1 MADGRERGQDGS
13 GWLLAAGL
21 GVVVGVAA
29 LVCLWGTAAGVLF
42 GGGAPPVKTAELAR
56 VLVTLPD
63 HLANPRLAWP
73 ASTRASLPG
82 PFGFYASWVLLMAIV
97 GLGAAVFM
105 RWRGH
110 RQQQPGGG
118 PQGASWARRA
128 DLVSLRYA
136 PRWRTVRRKRT
147 SPSVGRMALGWN
159 GRQLLRA
166 EERHALV
173 VFGPPQS
180 GKSAGLAVG
189 ALLEWEGPTI
199 ASSIKTDLLQAT
211 VARRRALG
219 RVFVFDPFEL
229 SGESTNT
236 WTPLRGATTFDGALE
251 VAHRLASAGEIDQR
265 SVESGEFW
273 TVAAE
278 QRLAP
283 LLYAAACTGRGIAA
297 VVRWAYGQGGHELL
311 DTLHDLV
318 RSAESDV
325 RRQDAQAA
333 HDAAA
338 AFAAQPERT
347 RGSIEGTVQTL
358 LRVYRSGRVQR
369 SAASS
374 DITPAG
380 LLGGNNTLYLVGDA
394 KASRLL
400 RPIFLALLGE
410 LIDHAY
416 SEANLNGGRLRTPLL
431 LCLDELGN
439 VAPVPNLAEIASTAP
454 SHNIQLVSVFHDI
467 AQSRARYGRHAETV
481 INSHRARMLLPGL
494 ADLDTLRY
502 FSGLVGDQLV
512 RDQTRTTGPGYETRS
527 ENPARRPLAPPE
539 QLRQLPDGHALL
551 VYGRLPPAI
560 IRLRMWF
567 DDRRLRELADARS

>member
-1 MADGRERGQDGS
+1 M
-13 GWLLAAGL
+13 
-21 GVVVGVAA
+21 
-29 LVCLWGTAAGVLF
+29 
-42 GGGAPPVKTAELAR
+42 
-56 VLVTLPD
+56 
-63 HLANPRLAWP
+63 
-73 ASTRASLPG
+73 
-82 PFGFYASWVLLMAIV
+82 
-97 GLGAAVFM
+97 
-105 RWRGH
+105 
-110 RQQQPGGG
+110 
-118 PQGASWARRA
+118 
-128 DLVSLRYA
+128 
-136 PRWRTVRRKRT
+136 
-147 SPSVGRMALGWN
+147 
-159 GRQLLRA
+159 
-166 EERHALV
+166 
-173 VFGPPQS
+173 
-180 GKSAGLAVG
+180 
-189 ALLEWEGPTI
+189 
-199 ASSIKTDLLQAT
+199 
-211 VARRRALG
+211 
-219 RVFVFDPFEL
+219 
-229 SGESTNT
+229 
-236 WTPLRGATTFDGALE
+236 FDGALE

-273 TVAAE
+273 SVAAE

-297 VVRWAYGQGGHELL
+297 LVRWAYGQGGHELV
-311 DTLHDLV
+311 DTLQDLV

-333 HDAAA
+333 YDAAA
-338 AFAAQPERT
+338 AFDAQPERT
-347 RGSIEGTVQTL
+347 RGSIEGTVQAL

-374 DITPAG
+374 GITPAG
-380 LLGGNNTLYLVGDA
+380 LLEGNNTLYLVGDA

-502 FSGLVGDQLV
+502 FSGLVGDQLAH
-512 RDQTRTTGPGYETRS
+512 DQTRTTGPGYETRS

-567 DDRRLRELADARS
+567 DDRRLRELADAKS

>member
-1 MADGRERGQDGS
+1 MTDGRERGPDGS
-13 GWLLAAGL
+13 GRLLGGVL
-21 GVVVGVAA
+21 GVVLGLAVLACV
-29 LVCLWGTAAGVLF
+29 WGTAAGALF
-42 GGGAPPVKTAELAR
+42 GGGAPPVNSGELAH
-56 VLVTLPD
+56 V
-63 HLANPRLAWP
+63 LANLPSRLSDPRLAWP
-73 ASTRASLPG
+73 ESTRASLPG
-82 PFGFYASWVLLMAIV
+82 PLGFYAAFVLLLTLV
-97 GLGAAVFM
+97 CLTAAVVI

-110 RQQQPGGG
+110 DPPQRGRQ
-118 PQGASWARRA
+118 QGASWARRA
-128 DLVSLRYA
+128 DLTSLRDASRWKSHSPRRAASA
-136 PRWRTVRRKRT
+136 P
-147 SPSVGRMALGWN
+147 GRMALGWN

-189 ALLEWEGPTI
+189 TLLEWEGPAI

-219 RVFVFDPFEL
+219 RVFVFDPFGL
-229 SGESTNT
+229 SGERTNT
-236 WTPLRGATTFDGALE
+236 WTPLRGATSFDGALE

-283 LLYAAACTGRGIAA
+283 LLYAAACTGRGVTAL
-297 VVRWAYGQGGHELL
+297 VRWAYGQGGHELL
-311 DTLHDLV
+311 DTLQDLV
-318 RSAESDV
+318 RRAESDAP
-325 RRQDAQAA
+325 RHDAQAA
-333 HDAAA
+333 YDAAA

-347 RGSIEGTVQTL
+347 RASIEGTVQAI
-358 LRVYRSGRVQR
+358 LRVYRSGRVER

-374 DITPAG
+374 DITPTS
-380 LLGGNNTLYLVGDA
+380 LLDGNNTVYLVGDA

-410 LIDHAY
+410 LIDNAY
-416 SEANLNGGRLRTPLL
+416 SDANLNGGRLRTPLL

-454 SHNIQLVSVFHDI
+454 SHNIQLVSIFHDI

-494 ADLDTLRY
+494 ADLETLRY
-502 FSGLVGDQLV
+502 FSGLVGDQLA

-567 DDRRLRELADARS
+567 EDRRLRELASAQS